1 MVQPLHGQSAVLC
14 DKGLGRYGRYL
25 TKNRDLWDL
34 PNYSGNVIWQILF
47 KNMYVY
53 TYICIY
59 KRYIYIYKRQTK
71 TVLLVGPKWLIPP
84 IAVYEEHDEIYHK
97 LLLNRKMMRYTISK
111 SKDKHQFLVF
121 HKGLVSTGNIK
132 DYPWLRK
139 CVGILGLLGF

>member
-1 MVQPLHGQSAVLC
+1 MGNPLFSVTKASEDMGDTSQRI
-14 DKGLGRYGRYL
+14 GIYGIYQTIVGML
-25 TKNRDLWDL
+25 YGKYCLK
-34 PNYSGNVIWQILF
+34 IC
-47 KNMYVY
+47 MYIHIY
-53 TYICIY
+53 AYIKDI
-59 KRYIYIYKRQTK
+59 YIYIRQTK